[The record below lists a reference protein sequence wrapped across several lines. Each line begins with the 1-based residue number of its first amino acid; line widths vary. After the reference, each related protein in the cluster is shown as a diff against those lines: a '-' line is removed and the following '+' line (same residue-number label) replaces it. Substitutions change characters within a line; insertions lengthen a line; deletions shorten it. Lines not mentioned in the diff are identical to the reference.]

1 MDKET
6 EKQPCAWCKTEGEC
20 TIIDYTIFDD
30 FGQPL
35 HPRMI
40 CYCFR
45 CGRKLKEDGDGTS

>member
-6 EKQPCAWCKTEGEC
+6 DKKPCAWCKTEGEY
-20 TIIDYTIFDD
+20 TIIDND
-30 FGQPL
+30 FGQPI

-45 CGRKLKEDGDGTS
+45 CGRKLREDDDGAS